1 MIQEPKKPMN
11 AYLLFLDEKKSKFVR
26 EAGGDYKKGISLAS
40 KAWREISLEDNQYV
54 QKAKDLKDKYNED
67 LQSFL
72 RASGD
77 TKVKENGLKIERL
90 PLPVKARMKRM
101 KIERATNGEPKK
113 PLNPYFLFVQEK
125 KEQFIAEAD
134 GNYKTGISLA
144 ASAYKELSDDAKQP
158 FESKAKEMR
167 DQYEKDMQAFLDA
180 GGTKKPRSR
189 KANDKK
195 PRTKKPRQEETG
207 ETEVRVRRN
216 QNANVGKVGKRIK
229 TNESHKTALQQIRT
243 IATAALRK
251 SGA

>member
-1 MIQEPKKPMN
+1 MN

-40 KAWREISLEDNQYV
+40 KAWRQISLEDNQYV

-67 LQSFL
+67 LQSFREWKRL
-72 RASGD
+72 
-77 TKVKENGLKIERL
+77 NGLKIERL

-113 PLNPYFLFVQEK
+113 PLNPYLLFVQEK

-180 GGTKKPRSR
+180 GGTKKPRSK
-189 KANDKK
+189 KADDKK

>member
-1 MIQEPKKPMN
+1 MN

-26 EAGGDYKKGISLAS
+26 EAGGDCKKGISLAS
-40 KAWREISLEDNQYV
+40 KAWRQISLEDNQYV
-54 QKAKDLKDKYNED
+54 QMAKDLKDKYNED

-77 TKVKENGLKIERL
+77 TKVKQNGLKIERL

-189 KANDKK
+189 KAND
-195 PRTKKPRQEETG
+195 E
-207 ETEVRVRRN
+207 
-216 QNANVGKVGKRIK
+216 NANVGKVGKRIK

>member
-1 MIQEPKKPMN
+1 MN
-11 AYLLFLDEKKSKFVR
+11 AYLLFLDEKKSKFVG

-40 KAWREISLEDNQYV
+40 KAWRQISLEDNQYV

-67 LQSFL
+67 LQSFR

-77 TKVKENGLKIERL
+77 TTKVKENGLKIERL
-90 PLPVKARMKRM
+90 PLPVKARMKRT

-113 PLNPYFLFVQEK
+113 PLNPYLLFVQEK

-180 GGTKKPRSR
+180 GGTKKPRI
-189 KANDKK
+189 
-195 PRTKKPRQEETG
+195 KKPRQEETG

>member
-1 MIQEPKKPMN
+1 
-11 AYLLFLDEKKSKFVR
+11 
-26 EAGGDYKKGISLAS
+26 
-40 KAWREISLEDNQYV
+40 
-54 QKAKDLKDKYNED
+54 
-67 LQSFL
+67 
-72 RASGD
+72 
-77 TKVKENGLKIERL
+77 
-90 PLPVKARMKRM
+90 MKRM

-113 PLNPYFLFVQEK
+113 PLNPYLLFVQEK

-195 PRTKKPRQEETG
+195 PRTKNRGRKKPGYEET
-207 ETEVRVRRN
+207 RMRMWARS
-216 QNANVGKVGKRIK
+216 GKELKK
-229 TNESHKTALQQIRT
+229 
-243 IATAALRK
+243 
-251 SGA
+251 

>member
-1 MIQEPKKPMN
+1 MN

-113 PLNPYFLFVQEK
+113 PLNPYLLFVQEK

-189 KANDKK
+189 KADD
-195 PRTKKPRQEETG
+195 E
-207 ETEVRVRRN
+207 
-216 QNANVGKVGKRIK
+216 NANVGKGGKRIK

>member
-11 AYLLFLDEKKSKFVR
+11 AYLLFLDEKKSKFVK

-54 QKAKDLKDKYNED
+54 QKAKDLQDKYNED
-67 LQSFL
+67 LQSL
-72 RASGD
+72 REW
-77 TKVKENGLKIERL
+77 KRLNGVKIERL

-113 PLNPYFLFVQEK
+113 PLNPYLLFVQEK

-189 KANDKK
+189 KAGADDENAGD
-195 PRTKKPRQEETG
+195 TKKPRSRKADDE
-207 ETEVRVRRN
+207 
-216 QNANVGKVGKRIK
+216 NANVGKVGKRIK
-229 TNESHKTALQQIRT
+229 TNESDKTALQKNIATAAIKQIRT

>member
-1 MIQEPKKPMN
+1 MN
-11 AYLLFLDEKKSKFVR
+11 AYFLFLDEAKSKFVS

-40 KAWREISLEDNQYV
+40 KAWRQISLEDNQYV
-54 QKAKDLKDKYNED
+54 QKAKDLKDKYDED

-77 TKVKENGLKIERL
+77 TTKVKENGLKIERL
-90 PLPVKARMKRM
+90 PLPVKARIKRM

-195 PRTKKPRQEETG
+195 PRTKKPRQKETG
-207 ETEVRVRRN
+207 ETEVQVRRN

-251 SGA
+251 SAA

>member
-1 MIQEPKKPMN
+1 MN

-40 KAWREISLEDNQYV
+40 KAWKALPADNQYV
-54 QKAKDLKDKYNED
+54 QRAKQLKDKYDED
-67 LQSFL
+67 LQSFREWKRL
-72 RASGD
+72 
-77 TKVKENGLKIERL
+77 NGLKIER
-90 PLPVKARMKRM
+90 MNGTHE
-101 KIERATNGEPKK
+101 IERAKNGEPKR
-113 PLNPYFLFVQEK
+113 PLNPYLVFVEEK
-125 KEQFIAEAD
+125 KAQFIAEAG

-144 ASAYKELSDDAKQP
+144 ALAFKALSDDAKKP
-158 FESKAKEMR
+158 FEFKAKEMR

-180 GGTKKPRSR
+180 GGTKKPRSK
-189 KANDKK
+189 KANEKK
-195 PRTKKPRQEETG
+195 PRIKKPRQEETG
-207 ETEVRVRRN
+207 ETEVGVRRN

>member
-1 MIQEPKKPMN
+1 MN
-11 AYLLFLDEKKSKFVR
+11 AYLLFLDEKKSKFVK

-40 KAWREISLEDNQYV
+40 KAWREISVEDNQYV
-54 QKAKDLKDKYNED
+54 QKAKDLKDKYDED

-113 PLNPYFLFVQEK
+113 PLNPYLLFVQEK

-195 PRTKKPRQEETG
+195 PRTKKPRQEDTR
-207 ETEVRVRRN
+207 ETEVPVRRN

>member
-1 MIQEPKKPMN
+1 MN
-11 AYLLFLDEKKSKFVR
+11 AYLLFLDEKKSEFIR

-40 KAWREISLEDNQYV
+40 KAWRQISLEDNQYV

-67 LQSFL
+67 LQSFREWKRL
-72 RASGD
+72 
-77 TKVKENGLKIERL
+77 NGLKIERL

-113 PLNPYFLFVQEK
+113 PLNPYLLFVQEK

-180 GGTKKPRSR
+180 GGTKKPRSK

>member
-1 MIQEPKKPMN
+1 MN
-11 AYLLFLDEKKSKFVR
+11 AYLLFLDEKKSKFVK

-40 KAWREISLEDNQYV
+40 KAWREISVEDNQYV
-54 QKAKDLKDKYNED
+54 QKAKDLKDKYDED

-113 PLNPYFLFVQEK
+113 PLNPYLLFVQEK

-167 DQYEKDMQAFLDA
+167 DQYEKDMQAFLEA

-195 PRTKKPRQEETG
+195 PRTKKPRQEDTR
-207 ETEVRVRRN
+207 ETEVPVRRN

>member
-1 MIQEPKKPMN
+1 MN
-11 AYLLFLDEKKSKFVR
+11 AYLLFLDEKKSKFVK

-40 KAWREISLEDNQYV
+40 KAWRQISLEDNQYV

-67 LQSFL
+67 LQSL
-72 RASGD
+72 REWKRS
-77 TKVKENGLKIERL
+77 NGLKIERL

-180 GGTKKPRSR
+180 GGTKKPRSK
-189 KANDKK
+189 KANEKK
-195 PRTKKPRQEETG
+195 PRIKKPRQEETG
-207 ETEVRVRRN
+207 ETEVGVRRN

>member
-1 MIQEPKKPMN
+1 MN
-11 AYLLFLDEKKSKFVR
+11 AYLLFLDEKKSKFVK

-54 QKAKDLKDKYNED
+54 QKAKDLQDKYNED
-67 LQSFL
+67 LQSFR

-77 TKVKENGLKIERL
+77 TTKVKENGLKIERL

-189 KANDKK
+189 KAND
-195 PRTKKPRQEETG
+195 E
-207 ETEVRVRRN
+207 
-216 QNANVGKVGKRIK
+216 NANVGKVGKRIK

>member
-1 MIQEPKKPMN
+1 MN
-11 AYLLFLDEKKSKFVR
+11 AYLLFLDEKKSKFVK

-40 KAWREISLEDNQYV
+40 KAWRQISMEDNQYV
-54 QKAKDLKDKYNED
+54 QKAKDLQDKYNED
-67 LQSFL
+67 LQSL
-72 RASGD
+72 REWKRS
-77 TKVKENGLKIERL
+77 NGLKIERL

-195 PRTKKPRQEETG
+195 PRTKKPRQEET
-207 ETEVRVRRN
+207 RVRRN

>member
-1 MIQEPKKPMN
+1 MN

-113 PLNPYFLFVQEK
+113 PLNPYLLFVQEK

-189 KANDKK
+189 KADD
-195 PRTKKPRQEETG
+195 E
-207 ETEVRVRRN
+207 
-216 QNANVGKVGKRIK
+216 NANVGKVGKRIK

>member
-1 MIQEPKKPMN
+1 MN

-40 KAWREISLEDNQYV
+40 KAWRQISLEDNQYV

-67 LQSFL
+67 LQSFREWKRL
-72 RASGD
+72 
-77 TKVKENGLKIERL
+77 NGLKIERL

-113 PLNPYFLFVQEK
+113 PLNPYLLFVQEK

>member
-1 MIQEPKKPMN
+1 MN
-11 AYLLFLDEKKSKFVR
+11 AYLLFLDEKKSKFVK

-113 PLNPYFLFVQEK
+113 PLNPYLLFVQEK

-195 PRTKKPRQEETG
+195 PRTKKPRQEET
-207 ETEVRVRRN
+207 RVRRN

>member
-1 MIQEPKKPMN
+1 MN
-11 AYLLFLDEKKSKFVR
+11 AYLLFLDEKKSEFIR

-40 KAWREISLEDNQYV
+40 KAWRQISLEDNQYV

-113 PLNPYFLFVQEK
+113 PLNPYLLFVQEK

-144 ASAYKELSDDAKQP
+144 ALAYKALSDDAKKP
-158 FESKAKEMR
+158 FEFKAKEMK

-180 GGTKKPRSR
+180 GGTKKPRSK
-189 KANDKK
+189 KANEKK
-195 PRTKKPRQEETG
+195 PRIKKPRQEETG
-207 ETEVRVRRN
+207 ETEVGVRRN

>member
-1 MIQEPKKPMN
+1 MN
-11 AYLLFLDEKKSKFVR
+11 AYLLFLDEKKSEFIR

-40 KAWREISLEDNQYV
+40 KAWRQISLEDNQYV

-67 LQSFL
+67 LQSL
-72 RASGD
+72 REWKRS
-77 TKVKENGLKIERL
+77 NGLKIERL

-180 GGTKKPRSR
+180 GGTKKPRSK
-189 KANDKK
+189 KANEKK
-195 PRTKKPRQEETG
+195 PRIKKPRQEETG
-207 ETEVRVRRN
+207 ETEVGVRRN

>member
-1 MIQEPKKPMN
+1 MN
-11 AYLLFLDEKKSKFVR
+11 AYLLFLDEKKSKFVK

-40 KAWREISLEDNQYV
+40 KAWREISVEDNQYV
-54 QKAKDLKDKYNED
+54 QKAKDLKDKYDED

-113 PLNPYFLFVQEK
+113 PLNPYLLFVQEK

-167 DQYEKDMQAFLDA
+167 DQYEKDMQAFLEA

-195 PRTKKPRQEETG
+195 PRTKKPRQEDTR
-207 ETEVRVRRN
+207 ETEVPVRRN

-243 IATAALRK
+243 IATIALRK

>member
-1 MIQEPKKPMN
+1 MN

-40 KAWREISLEDNQYV
+40 KAWRQISLEDNQYV

-77 TKVKENGLKIERL
+77 TKVKQNGLKIERL

-189 KANDKK
+189 KAND
-195 PRTKKPRQEETG
+195 E
-207 ETEVRVRRN
+207 
-216 QNANVGKVGKRIK
+216 NANVGKVGKRIK

>member
-1 MIQEPKKPMN
+1 MG
-11 AYLLFLDEKKSKFVR
+11 EKKDEFVR

-40 KAWREISLEDNQYV
+40 KAWKALPADNQYV
-54 QKAKDLKDKYNED
+54 QRAKQLKDKYDED

-77 TKVKENGLKIERL
+77 TTKVKENGLKIEL
-90 PLPVKARMKRM
+90 MNGTHE
-101 KIERATNGEPKK
+101 IERAKNGEPKR
-113 PLNPYFLFVQEK
+113 PLNPYLLFVEEK
-125 KEQFIAEAD
+125 KAQFIAEAG

-144 ASAYKELSDDAKQP
+144 ALAYKALSDDAKKP
-158 FESKAKEMR
+158 FEFKAKEMR

-195 PRTKKPRQEETG
+195 PRTKKPRQEET
-207 ETEVRVRRN
+207 RVRRN

>member
-1 MIQEPKKPMN
+1 MN

-113 PLNPYFLFVQEK
+113 PLNPYLLFVQEK

-144 ASAYKELSDDAKQP
+144 ALAFKALSDDAKKP
-158 FESKAKEMR
+158 FEFKAKEMK

-195 PRTKKPRQEETG
+195 PRTKKPRQEET
-207 ETEVRVRRN
+207 RVRRN

>member
-1 MIQEPKKPMN
+1 MN
-11 AYLLFLDEKKSKFVR
+11 AYLLFLDEKKSEFIR

-40 KAWREISLEDNQYV
+40 KAWRQISMEDNQYV
-54 QKAKDLKDKYNED
+54 QKAKDLQDKYNED
-67 LQSFL
+67 LQSFREWKRL
-72 RASGD
+72 
-77 TKVKENGLKIERL
+77 NGLKIERL

-113 PLNPYFLFVQEK
+113 PLNPYLLFVQEK